1 MLLYTNADY
10 YVCYWFVSYIPVY
23 SYVAIIST
31 IKVDG
36 LLILVHKVNYLFGN
50 EILA

>member
-1 MLLYTNADY
+1 MQIIM

-23 SYVAIIST
+23 SYMAIIST
-31 IKVDG
+31 IKADG

-50 EILA
+50 AILV